1 MTTTTAPIDIY
12 TEMTPNPA
20 TMKFVLNKMLL
31 PNRIAEFGD
40 IAAAT
45 KSPMATE
52 LFGFPYVK
60 SVFIM
65 NNFVTITKQ
74 ADVEWEDVIPTLK
87 EFVKKYVQE
96 DGLVVSDD
104 FSESNNN
111 RSINENETEKKIKDV
126 LENYVKP
133 AVEMDGGFIQ
143 FKSYHEGKVALTLQG
158 SCSGCPSSM
167 ITLKAG
173 IEGLLKRLV
182 PEVKEVEAEAK

>member
-1 MTTTTAPIDIY
+1 
-12 TEMTPNPA
+12 MTPNPA

-45 KSPMATE
+45 KSPLATE

-74 ADVEWEDVIPTLK
+74 SDVEWEDVIPTLK
-87 EFVKKYVQE
+87 EFVRKYVQE
-96 DGLVVSDD
+96 DGLVVTDD

-111 RSINENETEKKIKDV
+111 RSINENETETETKIKDV

-143 FKSYHEGKVALTLQG
+143 FKSYHEGKVTLSLQG

-182 PEVKEVEAEAK
+182 PEVREVEAEAK